1 MTDVNALTQGVET
14 PATLIELPKL
24 EANLTSM
31 QRLADANGVA
41 LRPHAKTHKS
51 IEIGSRQLALGA
63 SGLTVATIDEA
74 VVFARDAK
82 AGSITISRPIVSETK
97 LDRLFA
103 ELGDADVDLRIVVD
117 SEDGVAAADAAAARA
132 SRRPGLFIKVDVG
145 LHRCGVDPHSSRTL
159 DLARQIDSA
168 ANLEFRGIL
177 SHAGQVYAVTSRAEA
192 TAIAEQ
198 ERVLMLQVR
207 DQLNTAGIAV
217 AEVSVGSTPTVLA
230 AESFEGVTEI
240 RPGNYVF
247 FDLLPAKVGVAT
259 EAEASLSVLATVIS
273 KNDEYFITDAGS
285 KTLTSDTGGHGM
297 VGAQGFGVAYPT
309 DRYLSP
315 EHRMLVAGLSE
326 EHGKLARGDFDLA
339 VGSTVRI
346 IPNHSCPVV
355 NLARELLVLD
365 GEECRSWPID
375 AACGSR

>member
-1 MTDVNALTQGVET
+1 MTDVNALTQGIET
-14 PATLIELPKL
+14 PATLIELHKL

-31 QRLADANGVA
+31 QRLAEANGVV

-103 ELGDADVDLRIVVD
+103 ELGGADVDLRLVVD
-117 SEDGVAAADAAAARA
+117 SQNGVAAASEAAARA
-132 SRRPGLFIKVDVG
+132 STQPGVFIKVDVG
-145 LHRCGVDPHSSRTL
+145 LHRCGVDPRGSQAL

-168 ANLEFRGIL
+168 PDLEFRGLL

-207 DQLNTAGIAV
+207 DQLVSAGIAV

-247 FDLLPAKVGVAT
+247 LDLLPAKVGVAT

-309 DRYLSP
+309 DRYLSA

-365 GEECRSWPID
+365 DEGCRSWPID
-375 AACGSR
+375 AACSTR